1 MLKKWLLLLPSL
13 VLLINHISCHKN
25 GTLLKINANKKQDMN
40 EKFKVNRMKRSLS
53 NEPEKILL
61 PLSSKF
67 INSVLEEKENQI
79 NSDLEQP
86 FWGMR
91 GRRESSEEELY
102 ADDYPQ
108 KNCKNCYKSLL
119 TNTGDTK
126 ETLSPFWGNRGRR
139 SSEENDDNTIPDNP
153 FWGNRGRRQEDE
165 PFWGTRGRREQEL
178 PFWGNR
184 GRGEELK
191 VKNEKF
197 FNRMMVNRDNIE
209 PFWGN
214 RGRRKAEKLTANG
227 VFIDDVEPFWGNRG
241 RRDTMEPF
249 WGSRGRRKSQ
259 ISSNINTQLGLFS
272 EKEVP
277 KAQLRDYIA
286 ETMNNVE
293 NNIGNS
299 RLRRSDDFIDDSQK
313 ERKTK
318 LANILTRII
327 GNKLR
332 SKANSIDTSDFS
344 LHFKPTDPETMF
356 DNRMYADQ
364 PRYILVERSSRSSAE
379 DDPFFITRGKKFSK
393 FEIPR
398 GRRGAIEELFK
409 SVRNDPYYIARGKKN
424 LGVKI
429 GNATISRNDLDKA
442 SELICSTINLL
453 SKRDRNNKV
462 KRDIN
467 ESDRDRR
474 TILKTLAAQLQDDPY
489 FVSRGKKNDNRAIEN
504 ENLENLINQMASKC
518 D

>member
-13 VLLINHISCHKN
+13 VLLINHITCHKN
-25 GTLLKINANKKQDMN
+25 GTLPKNNPNKKYEMN
-40 EKFKVNRMKRSLS
+40 GKFKENRMKRSLS
-53 NEPEKILL
+53 IEPEKILL

-67 INSVLEEKENQI
+67 IDNELEEKENQM
-79 NSDLEQP
+79 NSDLDQP

-119 TNTGDTK
+119 TNTGGTK

-139 SSEENDDNTIPDNP
+139 SSEEIDDNTIPDNP

-165 PFWGTRGRREQEL
+165 PFWGTRGRREQDL

-184 GRGEELK
+184 GRREEIK
-191 VKNEKF
+191 VKNKKIL
-197 FNRMMVNRDNIE
+197 NGMMMDRDDIE

-214 RGRRKAEKLTANG
+214 RGRRKAGKLTTNG

-241 RRDTMEPF
+241 RRDTIEPF
-249 WGSRGRRKSQ
+249 WGSRGRRKSAT
-259 ISSNINTQLGLFS
+259 SSNINTQRGLFS
-272 EKEVP
+272 EKDVP
-277 KAQLRDYIA
+277 KGQLRDYLK
-286 ETMNNVE
+286 TMNNVE
-293 NNIGNS
+293 NNVENS
-299 RLRRSDDFIDDSQK
+299 RQRRSDDFLDNFNK
-313 ERKTK
+313 EHERK
-318 LANILTRII
+318 LLHLLTGII

-332 SKANSIDTSDFS
+332 NKANSMDTSDFS
-344 LHFKPTDPETMF
+344 LHFKPTEPETIL
-356 DNRMYADQ
+356 DDRMYADQ

-379 DDPFFITRGKKFSK
+379 DDPFFITRGKKF
-393 FEIPR
+393 FETPR
-398 GRRGAIEELFK
+398 GRRGVIEELVK

-424 LGVKI
+424 LENVKI
-429 GNATISRNDLDKA
+429 GNATISKNDFDKA
-442 SELICSTINLL
+442 SELICSTIDLL
-453 SKRDRNNKV
+453 SKRDKNKV
-462 KRDIN
+462 KRDVN

-474 TILKTLAAQLQDDPY
+474 TILKKLAAQLQDDPY
-489 FVSRGKKNDNRAIEN
+489 FVSRGKKNDNTTIDN
-504 ENLENLINQMASKC
+504 ENLEVLINQMASKC